1 MTHARLYIFETYC
14 RIHERIDLTML
25 AQKLGMEQ
33 AGPKIYTSPLTLT
46 LTLTLP
52 LTLADCGGEVDRQDG
67 ERRAAQRQD

>member
-33 AGPKIYTSPLTLT
+33 AGPPTPTPNPTPNPNPTLPLTLT
-46 LTLTLP
+46 LTLTL
-52 LTLADCGGEVDRQDG
+52 ADCCGEVDRQDG
-67 ERRAAQRQD
+67 E